1 MIKGVELALKDMKPG
16 EVRQVVIPY
25 GELSYPPDD
34 ESHDRVGPKPKTF
47 SGQRALNFV
56 LDNPRL
62 DRTTLFNLKV
72 IRVDKADGKGGF
84 TRG

>member
-1 MIKGVELALKDMKPG
+1 MIKGLELALKEMKAN
-16 EVRQVVIPY
+16 EVRQVIIPY
-25 GELSYPPDD
+25 GELSYPASDP
-34 ESHDRVGPKPKTF
+34 SHDQVGPKPATF

-62 DRTTLFNLKV
+62 DRTILLNVKV